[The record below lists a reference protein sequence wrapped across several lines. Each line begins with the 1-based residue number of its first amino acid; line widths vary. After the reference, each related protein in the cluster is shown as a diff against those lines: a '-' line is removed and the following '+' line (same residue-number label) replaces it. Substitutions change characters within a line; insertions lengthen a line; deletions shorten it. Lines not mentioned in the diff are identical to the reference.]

1 MDNGKPVIREHLLK
15 TVKRIGEQMGKPN
28 LTVHDLRHVYATLCL
43 SNGTDLKTVSEV
55 LGHSSVSTTADIYA
69 DVSQKLKTENAEKME
84 AYILRVI

>member
-1 MDNGKPVIREHLLK
+1 
-15 TVKRIGEQMGKPN
+15 MGKPN